1 MPKQALAQMQAL
13 KALHAA
19 RDCPGKRFV
28 EGIVEVQARGK
39 EMIVVLDRSH
49 DSPHIMSM
57 DAVF

>member
-1 MPKQALAQMQAL
+1 MQAL

-28 EGIVEVQARGK
+28 ESIVEVQARGK

-49 DSPHIMSM
+49 DSSHIMSM